1 MAGCNLPRT
10 LAGEVSHATE
20 STWLAGGRTWCTHT
34 CAQVPAPYCT
44 IKAACKDEWLA
55 RVTLQRHD
63 RLHTHRQVGSCRK
76 RNVLLSG
83 SDNDPCSQVLTNK
96 STRKIQ
102 EMVFLV
108 TCDLVVDALSPSA
121 DFLQITN
128 CTATDFA
135 DKASQSRRLQLVK
148 VHGHGMHLLR
158 QGDAQQHAKFL
169 AGSTAA
175 CNKLQTEP
183 HFRMFTGPSDG

>member
-34 CAQVPAPYCT
+34 CAQVPALYCT

-135 DKASQSRRLQLVK
+135 DKASQSRRLQLVSF
-148 VHGHGMHLLR
+148 
-158 QGDAQQHAKFL
+158 AWTWHAPSTTRRC
-169 AGSTAA
+169 STACKISCRQHCSMQQA
-175 CNKLQTEP
+175 SDRASLQDV
-183 HFRMFTGPSDG
+183 HRSL